1 MNALSSFLVGRR
13 TYIVAA
19 LALAYLLWCQFQS
32 LQPNES
38 IITIFGFL
46 GLGFLR
52 SAVSRNGI
60 DAIAIDPTSAGTGMG
75 SDHESGSVP
84 PTTPA
89 APRIMSR
96 VGEWFRLV
104 TSPPR
109 AAQPTLA
116 VAAILAGLLCVC
128 ALIAGCALQRPY
140 IHERT
145 ETTNGVVQLRT
156 MKATSVAIW
165 PATAELAKGRLS
177 AGKTLAIGVDGETTT
192 AGATT
197 NDVEVLKNLRG
208 ILGR

>member
-1 MNALSSFLVGRR
+1 MNAFSSFLTGRR

-19 LALAYLLWCQFQS
+19 LALFYLLWCQFQHQRPDDS
-32 LQPNES
+32 V
-38 IITIFGFL
+38 ITIFGFL

-52 SAVSRNGI
+52 AAVGRNGI
-60 DAIAIDPTSAGTGMG
+60 EGIASEEQNSLGAGAG
-75 SDHESGSVP
+75 SE
-84 PTTPA
+84 PTTPPPA
-89 APRIMSR
+89 NSFSAKGFFGLSQRRPRPHGAI
-96 VGEWFRLV
+96 
-104 TSPPR
+104 
-109 AAQPTLA
+109 PTLA
-116 VAAILAGLLCVC
+116 IAAGLAGMLCVC
-128 ALIAGCALQRPY
+128 LFFTGCALQRPY

-156 MKATSVAIW
+156 MKATSVALW
-165 PATAELAKGRLS
+165 PATAELTKGRLS